1 MRQATV
7 LLEVDRQK
15 SALNLNS
22 GRGYTPFGYRQA
34 YFSLMGFT
42 GQLCER
48 GLGAYALGNG
58 HRFYNPWLMRFH
70 SPDALSPFSQGGIN
84 AYAYCALDPINHVD
98 PNGRW
103 LYTVAKNNLVT
114 AKIFMEGIYV
124 GQKLVKRY
132 ITGSEEGWYEPR
144 KVGEYVSYAFKGAA
158 VALSAMSELI
168 SNLPG
173 PTTPKEQDS
182 YDRLMSAADNLKGA
196 AAVLSLGAT
205 GIEILIASVDIY
217 KTVQKNGR
225 VDVRREADMLR
236 QAEQN
241 DDLLNRL

>member
-1 MRQATV
+1 MRHAAV
-7 LLEVDRQK
+7 ILEVDRQK
-15 SALNLNS
+15 SALNLNT

-58 HRFYNPWLMRFH
+58 HRFYNPWLMRYH
-70 SPDALSPFSQGGIN
+70 TPDALSPFSQGGIN

-103 LYTVAKNNLVT
+103 FYTVAKDNLMT
-114 AKIFMEGIYV
+114 AKIIMEGIYV
-124 GQKLVKRY
+124 GQKILKRY
-132 ITGSEEGWYEPR
+132 ITGSEGVWYEP
-144 KVGEYVSYAFKGAA
+144 KKIGEYVSYAFKGAA
-158 VALSAMSELI
+158 VALTAMSELI

-173 PTTPKEQDS
+173 PKTPTEQAG
-182 YDRLMSAADNLKGA
+182 YDRLMSDADNLKGA

-217 KTVQKNGR
+217 QAVQKNRR
-225 VDVRREADMLR
+225 VDVRHEADMLR
-236 QAEQN
+236 QAQEN
-241 DDLLNRL
+241 DELLNRL